1 MFLQQVANGLIL
13 GSAYALVG
21 VGFTLVFGVAKIVNF
36 AHPTIVVIGAYAG
49 YVSFKYLPGGLA
61 MAILLS
67 LVTAGICGVLLE
79 YSVFRPLRGRSY
91 LAPLVGSI
99 GAGLVLENAIAL
111 IFGTGSVPFTQTA
124 ANPHLIALGPVHV
137 VGIQLSMIGVA
148 LIIMVFLWGMI
159 HHTALG
165 RDVRAV
171 AESHDNS
178 RLLGIDVHRTIMIVL
193 IIGSALAGVAGI
205 TIGAAFST
213 ISPDIGFEVGL
224 LGLVASI
231 VGGIGSVFGT
241 VVAGL
246 VIGVAESLT
255 VGYLSSNYA
264 EVVAFGIVIAMLLV
278 RPSGIFRHGLGV
290 VRY

>member
-1 MFLQQVANGLIL
+1 LFLQQVANGLIL
-13 GSAYALVG
+13 GSAFALVG

-36 AHPTIVVIGAYAG
+36 AHPTVVTVGAYAG

-61 MAILLS
+61 TAILLS
-67 LVTAGICGVLLE
+67 LLAAGTCGVLLE

-99 GAGLVLENAIAL
+99 GAGLVLQNAIAL
-111 IFGTGSVPFTQTA
+111 IFGTSSLPFTETVT
-124 ANPHLIALGPVHV
+124 NSRPITLGPVQV
-137 VGIQLSMIGVA
+137 EAVQLSMIGVA
-148 LIIMVFLWGMI
+148 LIIMVLLWGMI
-159 HHTALG
+159 HHTPLG

-178 RLLGIDVHRTIMIVL
+178 QLLGIDVHRTIMTVL

-224 LGLVASI
+224 IGLVGSI

-246 VIGVAESLT
+246 LIGVAESLT

-264 EVVAFGIVIAMLLV
+264 EVVAFGLVIAVLLV
-278 RPSGIFRHGLGV
+278 RPSGIFRRGLGA